1 MNILFL
7 GTPDFA
13 TASLRQLVEAGENV
27 VAVVTAPDKP
37 AGRGQKLS
45 SSSVKQY
52 AESVGLKVLQ
62 PTNLKSEEL
71 LHELNL
77 LKPDLAIVVAFRMLP
92 KVVWNLP
99 KHGTFNLHASLLP
112 QYRGAAPINWA
123 IINGEKETGVTTFF
137 INENIDTGNI
147 LFQEKVEIR
156 NDETAG
162 SLHDK
167 LMNVG
172 AQLVLKTAKA
182 IKDGNINPI
191 PQNEVSELKAAPKI
205 FKETCKVNWEKN
217 VGEVY
222 NLIRGMSPYPAAWS
236 SFQNTTAGS
245 SLSFKLYEVT
255 KEEGNSI
262 PLEIKTDEK
271 TFLKIG
277 CTSGW
282 IDVKEIQLEGKRRM
296 PIDDFLRGFKIEDYQ
311 INVS

>member
-13 TASLRQLVEAGENV
+13 TASLRQLVEAGENI

-62 PTNLKSEEL
+62 PTNLKSEEF

-77 LKPDLAIVVAFRMLP
+77 LKADLAIVVAFRMLP

-99 KHGTFNLHASLLP
+99 KYGTFNLHASLLP

-182 IKDGNINPI
+182 IKEGNINPI

-217 VGEVY
+217 IGEVY

-236 SFQNTTAGS
+236 SFKNTTAGS

-277 CTSGW
+277 CTNGW